1 MKEKIIST
9 VLVIMAV
16 VMYTTAVINFMQG
29 DVLKG
34 VSDVLMA
41 CSDIIIAWV
50 LMRQEFYEKTLQMA
64 LESHLYLLKAL
75 EKGLSDKLT
84 VGKKDEDEDDSDVIP
99 EDELTED
106 QKRVK
111 RMAEEFD
118 QLAGRLSRLC
128 HFIESD
134 KFKTLSEESQFLLTQ
149 QRDAMNDYFKIL
161 RQRIEMECENANLKT
176 EYPLN

>member
-16 VMYTTAVINFMQG
+16 TMYTTAVINFIQG
-29 DVLKG
+29 NVMKG

-50 LMRQEFYEKTLQMA
+50 LMRQRFYEKVLQMA
-64 LESHLYLLKAL
+64 VESQLHLLKTL

-99 EDELTED
+99 EDDLTED
-106 QKRVK
+106 EKRLK
-111 RMAEEFD
+111 RMAEEYD
-118 QLAGRLSRLC
+118 QLMGRFEKLNA
-128 HFIESD
+128 FINTD
-134 KFKTLSEESQFLLTQ
+134 KFQTLSAKSRSLLVI
-149 QRDAMNDYFKIL
+149 QRTAMSDYATALGK
-161 RQRIEMECENANLKT
+161 RIELECDTANEVNKKA
-176 EYPLN
+176 E